1 MNKNFALSSR
11 PKTLDNFIC
20 TKAHKIIFSNIIE
33 SKDFSSFIF
42 FGSPGTGKSTIA
54 YILASS
60 LTDKYSYFNAAT
72 DKKEDLVSK
81 IKNSKIII
89 IDEIHRLNK
98 DKQDILLPYLENKE
112 ITVYATTTENPYFKI
127 NPALRSRMLIVE
139 LKKPSHDEILE
150 ALKNTLS
157 SSAAELEKYITN
169 DILEH
174 IAMQSGLDYRCAL
187 NNLELVCTLFSRNK
201 NLKLDDIKSFLP
213 SIQFAADKNGE
224 EHYNYLSAF
233 HKSLRGSDPDASLY
247 YGFLIVK
254 SGDFDGLFRRMLCA
268 TYEDVGLANVHLSAA
283 INSAISAFE
292 RLGMPEGYLPIAYAI
307 LQIAL
312 SPKSNSAYLAALQVQ
327 RDLENGLIYD
337 TPALLK
343 DSHYKSAKKLGRGN
357 EYKYPHDYPNH
368 YIKQKY
374 LPNELNDNNRYYNYQ
389 LQGYEAKINEY
400 WKIIKGEK

>member
-1 MNKNFALSSR
+1 M
-11 PKTLDNFIC
+11 
-20 TKAHKIIFSNIIE
+20 
-33 SKDFSSFIF
+33 
-42 FGSPGTGKSTIA
+42 
-54 YILASS
+54 
-60 LTDKYSYFNAAT
+60 
-72 DKKEDLVSK
+72 
-81 IKNSKIII
+81 
-89 IDEIHRLNK
+89 
-98 DKQDILLPYLENKE
+98 
-112 ITVYATTTENPYFKI
+112 YATTTENPYFKI

-150 ALKNTLS
+150 ALKNTLTS
-157 SSAAELEKYITN
+157 NAAELEKYITN

-312 SPKSNSAYLAALQVQ
+312 SPKSNSAYLAASQVQ

-337 TPALLK
+337 TPAFLK